1 MEKCALKEFAMK
13 KFQMKVRVVLVQVR
27 EVIVQVMEVLQE
39 QVEIM
44 WSCAKL
50 AHLFCVSFAD
60 DTNTRGFSPTARRS
74 Q

>member
-13 KFQMKVRVVLVQVR
+13 KFHYIQMKVRVVL
-27 EVIVQVMEVLQE
+27 VQVMEVLQE